1 MDKHVLTLLTDCY
14 RLPQPGYHFTRNR
27 STLLDEIHESF
38 ATSVDF
44 STFLPLRNPVV
55 PDESTEVYETIQKPR
70 PYYPV
75 ER

>member
-44 STFLPLRNPVV
+44 FNVLAFA
-55 PDESTEVYETIQKPR
+55 KPR
-70 PYYPV
+70 CPGRV
-75 ER
+75 D